1 MAKVIV
7 YHRFYGC
14 DTGCCGHVVEVF
26 DDDVVASEDFD
37 PYMEGDGRNFEFDH
51 PYFRDATDAS
61 RRAWAQEFV
70 REHLG
75 EEHVKDL
82 DWEHCIIS
90 DD

>member
-7 YHRFYGC
+7 YHQFYGC

-26 DDDVVASEDFD
+26 DDEDVAREDFNPHLD
-37 PYMEGDGRNFEFDH
+37 GEGRNFEFDH
-51 PYFRDATDAS
+51 PDYGTTGDAA
-61 RRAWAQEFV
+61 RLAWAKEFV
-70 REHLG
+70 TAYLG